1 MVLVYLTALA
11 DKTME
16 VATASDWLVPHLDLL
31 RSPHAAKVQD
41 LCTESLCHD
50 TTPHHITSHH
60 ITSHHITSHHI
71 RHIHITITLRKH
83 YTRRGVQQEVHG
95 SLFAD
100 MATGYAG
107 AVPEYAPPLGRSNEG
122 HHVLEGIKRKGIHIR
137 IIVRL
142 HTEIYMH
149 HQTTGVAHEVR
160 SYELFC
166 NLLCGIYL
174 W

>member
-16 VATASDWLVPHLDLL
+16 VATASDWLVPHLDPL

-50 TTPHHITSHH
+50 TTSHH
-60 ITSHHITSHHI
+60 IASHQTHPHYNNVTKALHTSWCSA
-71 RHIHITITLRKH
+71 
-83 YTRRGVQQEVHG
+83 RGALG

-100 MATGYAG
+100 MATSYAG
-107 AVPEYAPPLGRSNEG
+107 AVPDYAPPLGRSNEG